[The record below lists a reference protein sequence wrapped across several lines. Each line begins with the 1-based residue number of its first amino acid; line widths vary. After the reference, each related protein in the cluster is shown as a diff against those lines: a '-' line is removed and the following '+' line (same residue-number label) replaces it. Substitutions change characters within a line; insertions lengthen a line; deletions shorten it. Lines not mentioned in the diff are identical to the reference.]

1 MADQVRSAVGMPFRS
16 RVVVAVTAGVVAAGL
31 SGGPAL
37 AHVEVKADKT
47 QAGSKDVTLTFNGE
61 AESSSAGIKSERVV
75 LPAGLAPGDVTLVK
89 APTGWKF
96 TTASDGFTIG
106 GKALKVGQDA
116 VFAVRLAQLP
126 SDAPTLSFKTL
137 ETYGDGEV
145 VRWIDLPQAGQ
156 PEPDHPAPTITIKGA
171 VKGTPSSAAPSS
183 PAGSPA
189 ASPAAEI
196 AAPPT
201 AGDARSTGSHAG
213 LWTAV
218 AVIVIIA
225 LTGLVLW
232 RRRAGRTGPPSER

>member
-1 MADQVRSAVGMPFRS
+1 M
-16 RVVVAVTAGVVAAGL
+16 AVTAGVVAATL

-37 AHVEVKADKT
+37 AHVEVEADKT

-61 AESSSAGIKSERVV
+61 AESSSAGIRSERVV

-89 APTGWKF
+89 APAGWKF

-171 VKGTPSSAAPSS
+171 VKGAPSSAAPSSAAPSS

-189 ASPAAEI
+189 ASRAAEV
-196 AAPPT
+196 AAPST
-201 AGDARSTGSHAG
+201 AGDARPAGSHAG